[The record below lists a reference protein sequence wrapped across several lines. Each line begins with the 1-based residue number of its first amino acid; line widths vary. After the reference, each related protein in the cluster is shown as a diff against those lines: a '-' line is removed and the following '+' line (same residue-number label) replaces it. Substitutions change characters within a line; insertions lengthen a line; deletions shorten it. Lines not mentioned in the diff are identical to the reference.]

1 MFLQGSLEY
10 LPNAIVAEVE
20 ELAKLITPVNSNEI
34 HFFETFFVYNVM
46 MGITVMLF
54 IFIINY
60 NSNYQ
65 VFKKLIKLKS
75 ANASSQLALNVA
87 ICNQGLNQTCGYNRH
102 CDNDQFL
109 TKFKYTVISKHQYV
123 PPQRPL
129 LNEHVS
135 QSSSSC
141 RTVRP
146 ERDP

>member
-1 MFLQGSLEY
+1 MKEAG
-10 LPNAIVAEVE
+10 
-20 ELAKLITPVNSNEI
+20 K
-34 HFFETFFVYNVM
+34 ETKMRLVTGY
-46 MGITVMLF
+46 

-123 PPQRPL
+123 PPQRPT
-129 LNEHVS
+129 
-135 QSSSSC
+135 SSSIN
-141 RTVRP
+141 RNITILMPPLVKLQP
-146 ERDP
+146 V